1 MLIGIDASRA
11 NRPRK
16 TGVEWYSYHLIQHLK
31 RLPQTADH
39 SWLLYGNTPL
49 THGLEF
55 GPPAWHETRLSWPP
69 KYLWTQMRLS
79 FEMWRRRPDVLYVP
93 AHVLP
98 RIIPRRSVVVMH
110 DVGFRRMPSLYKP
123 VQRLYHEWSSRDI
136 VKRASRI
143 LTVSEFSRQ
152 EIIETF
158 GAARDQVEVVYPGIN
173 HDRYRRLPAEETA
186 SLLARFRLTKPFF
199 VYVGRL
205 ERKKN
210 VALIVRAF
218 LSAHPNAELVL
229 AGPPGLGYE
238 EIEDLVRDSPLASA
252 IHVVGY
258 ITEEEKVALLSGA
271 TALVHPAWYEGFGIP
286 IVEAMACHCPVIC
299 SAVASLPEVAGQ
311 EHVQWFDPTSTEEL
325 AHEMQLALAPEDG
338 RMRRLER
345 AFEWAK
351 QYTWEQAAEQTL
363 RALTEWS

>member
-1 MLIGIDASRA
+1 MIIGIDASRA

-16 TGVEWYSYHLIQHLK
+16 TGVEWYNYHLIQHLK
-31 RLPQTADH
+31 RLPASADH

-49 THGLEF
+49 THGLEL

-69 KYLWTQMRLS
+69 KYLWTQIRLS
-79 FEMWRRRPDVLYVP
+79 FEMWHRPPDVLYVP

-98 RIIPRRSVVVMH
+98 RIIPKRSVVVIH

-123 VQRLYHEWSSRDI
+123 VQRLYHEWSTRDI

-152 EIIETF
+152 EIVETF
-158 GAARDQVEVVYPGIN
+158 GASYEQVEVIYPGIN
-173 HDRYRRLPAEETA
+173 HDRYRRVSAED
-186 SLLARFRLTKPFF
+186 ARIVLERFQIRKPFF
-199 VYVGRL
+199 VYIGRL

-218 LSAHPNAELVL
+218 AQAHPDAELVL
-229 AGPPGLGYE
+229 AGPSGLGHE
-238 EIEDLVRDSPLASA
+238 ELEDLARQSPNPDA
-252 IHVVGY
+252 IHFVGY
-258 ITEEEKVALLSGA
+258 ITEEEKVALLSSA
-271 TALVHPAWYEGFGIP
+271 TALIHPAWYEGFGIP

-299 SAVASLPEVAGQ
+299 SEVASLPEVAGR
-311 EHVQWFDPTSTEEL
+311 EHVQWFDPTNVDEL
-325 AHEMQLALAPEDG
+325 AHEMHLALQPEDG
-338 RMRRLER
+338 RERRLER
-345 AFEWAK
+345 AFEWAQ

-363 RALTEWS
+363 RALTDWR